1 MNRVPRSDLGLDG
14 WFIAAGPRGN
24 AGRSVGAPGAGTI
37 GRARAGGARESWLM
51 GPEDVLPDSQRQTEL
66 LRGAAVGTWRC
77 DAPFDRMA
85 LDAQS
90 TAHFHLGPESSV
102 AMAVFYDRVHPEDR
116 ARVEAAIE
124 SCIAARL
131 PFDSEY
137 RMVSPDGARVTW
149 VRAVGKASYDATGK
163 PLRFD
168 GVSLD
173 VTARKQAEAE
183 RDLALESERAARV
196 EAERQS
202 RLKDDFLAT
211 LSHELRTPLNA
222 ILGWAQILS
231 GGGVDPP
238 GLVEGLATIER
249 NARVQSQ
256 MIEDLLDMNRVLS
269 GRVRLDVQRVDVAS
283 LVKAAVASVL
293 PSADA
298 KGLRMQTV
306 LDPGIGP
313 VSGDPARLQ
322 QVIANLLANAIKFTP
337 RGGRV
342 QVVLERVNSHL
353 EVVVNDTGEGIA
365 PDVLP
370 TLFDGH
376 RERDGGPSKRRFGG
390 LGMGLSLVKRLVEL
404 HGGYVTARSAGENQ
418 GATFVVALPLAA
430 VHDLGANDAD
440 RQHPRSQLSR
450 PATDVDLPGL
460 EGVKVLVVDDEPD
473 ARDLLRRV
481 LQQRNATVFL
491 ASGARDAI
499 DLVRQTRPDVI
510 VSDIGMPNLDG
521 YEMIRLIRSMP
532 EEQGGRTPAVA
543 LTAFA
548 RSEDR
553 RRAMMAGF
561 QVHVAK
567 PAEPAELVATV
578 ASLAGRT
585 GRGS

>member
-1 MNRVPRSDLGLDG
+1 MGL
-14 WFIAAGPRGN
+14 
-24 AGRSVGAPGAGTI
+24 
-37 GRARAGGARESWLM
+37 
-51 GPEDVLPDSQRQTEL
+51 EDSLRDNQRRDEL
-66 LRGAAVGTWRC
+66 LQGAAVGTWRC
-77 DAPFDRMA
+77 DAPFDRIA

-102 AMAVFYDRVHPEDR
+102 TMAIFYDRVHPDDR

-131 PFDSEY
+131 PFDHEY
-137 RMVSPDGARVTW
+137 RMVSADGATVTW
-149 VRAVGKASYDATGK
+149 IRAMGRASYDAGGK
-163 PLRFD
+163 PVRFD

-173 VTARKQAEAE
+173 VTRRKGVEAE
-183 RDLALESERAARV
+183 RELALESERAARA

-202 RLKDDFLAT
+202 QLKDDFLAT

-231 GGGVDPP
+231 GGGADKEA
-238 GLVEGLATIER
+238 LAEGLATIER

-256 MIEDLLDMNRVLS
+256 MIDDLLDMNRVIS

-283 LVKAAVASVL
+283 LIKAAVASVL

-306 LDPGIGP
+306 LDPGMGP

-322 QVIANLLANAIKFTP
+322 QVIENLLSNAIKFTP
-337 RGGRV
+337 HGGRV

-353 EVVVNDTGEGIA
+353 EVAVHDTGSGIPA
-365 PDVLP
+365 EQLP
-370 TLFDGH
+370 TLFDRY
-376 RERDGGPSKRRFGG
+376 RERDPGAATKRRFGG

-430 VHDLGANDAD
+430 VHGVDETD

-450 PATDVDLPGL
+450 PAMDVDLPGL

-499 DLVRQTRPDVI
+499 DLVRQARPDVI

-521 YEMIRLIRSMP
+521 YEMIRLIRSLP

-561 QVHVAK
+561 QVHIAK

-578 ASLAGRT
+578 ASLTGRT
-585 GRGS
+585 GSGG